1 METLKRWT
9 SSSIAFND
17 FSRIW
22 TKIERTMGYCKSFCF
37 NKMTQNPVTLIQF
50 NSNYLHVLNLFFF
63 FFERI
68 NLDYMFRQRI
78 PLFPWWLQATH
89 CARISQ
95 KVLIYFHSVPDV
107 ILTHNGQVLV
117 ELFSSYAP
125 MCFISRN
132 SHTQKK
138 LLKSKPGRFVFQ
150 A

>member
-1 METLKRWT
+1 MISHGFELKKREPWDIV
-9 SSSIAFND
+9 SHSVSIK
-17 FSRIW
+17 W
-22 TKIERTMGYCKSFCF
+22 HK
-37 NKMTQNPVTLIQF
+37 TQWLWYNSTLIIYMYWIF
-50 NSNYLHVLNLFFF
+50 FFF

-117 ELFSSYAP
+117 EHFSSYAP